1 MFLKPA
7 HIRCHQ
13 EKYQSGMVYQTN
25 VLKIPGKKKEAKRHI
40 DALNFSKGT
49 VKEKGTFDCSF
60 LHLHKI
66 FYILQAPGL
75 IQTAKWS
82 LKS

>member
-1 MFLKPA
+1 
-7 HIRCHQ
+7 
-13 EKYQSGMVYQTN
+13 MVYQTN

-40 DALNFSKGT
+40 DALNFPKGM
-49 VKEKGTFDCSF
+49 VKEKETFDCSI
-60 LHLHKI
+60 LHLHKL

-82 LKS
+82 SKKK